1 MLAIL
6 LTLIFIRPFIC
17 SLAFPHLNFIYSIS
31 LLLSLLIWLIRK
43 GIPLRKINTLK
54 SPLLLFLLALL
65 ISIIFS
71 TDKLNSLKELYKYIS
86 GILIFLFAISLTYE
100 DRIRAIKAIILAGFL
115 ISLLAIYQYFLGFR
129 HILDYL
135 ARDKTVSSFALDYIQ
150 RKRVYSPFV
159 TPNTLGGYLAI
170 IIPLI
175 LALWDKNNK
184 NILLS
189 PFFFFLISI
198 SFALLLTNSLGAL
211 LSIFSGLVIYFH
223 FSSFLN
229 KGYLIKQKNLN
240 KKVLLLTTGFL
251 IIMGLVFFIR
261 QTAPKPHTLPTFSL
275 IMRINYWLE
284 ALKIIKAAPWTG
296 VGLGNFNLAFAR
308 YAHNSY
314 LQLWAEMG
322 ILGIV
327 SFLWLIIAVFKS
339 AAKNI
344 NIASNEKLIIGLI
357 SANAIFLIHN
367 LIDFSFFLPE
377 VALIWWVILGCI
389 YRLDLCIDII

>member
-1 MLAIL
+1 VLTIL

-17 SLAFPHLNFIYSIS
+17 SLAFPHLNFIYSII
-31 LLLSLLIWLIRK
+31 LLVFLLIWLIRK

-115 ISLLAIYQYFLGFR
+115 ISLLAIYQYFFGFR

-135 ARDKTVSSFALDYIQ
+135 ARDKTASSFALDYIQ
-150 RKRVYSPFV
+150 RKRVYFPFV

-175 LALWDKNNK
+175 LALWDKNK
-184 NILLS
+184 KILLN
-189 PFFFFLISI
+189 PLFFFLISI
-198 SFALLLTNSLGAL
+198 SFALLLTKSLGAL
-211 LSIFSGLVIYFH
+211 LSIFSGLVIYFY

-229 KGYLIKQKNLN
+229 KDYLIKQKILN
-240 KKVLLLTTGFL
+240 KKVLLLITGFL
-251 IIMGLVFFIR
+251 IIMGLVFLIR
-261 QTAPKPHTLPTFSL
+261 QTASKPHALPTFSL
-275 IMRINYWLE
+275 IMRINYWFE
-284 ALKIIKAAPWTG
+284 ALKIIKIAPWTG
-296 VGLGNFNLAFAR
+296 VGLGNFNLVFAR

-314 LQLWAEMG
+314 LQLWAETG

-339 AAKNI
+339 AVKNI
-344 NIASNEKLIIGLI
+344 NIASNKKLIIGLI
-357 SANAIFLIHN
+357 SANAVFLIHN

-377 VALIWWVILGCI
+377 VALIWWVIFGCT
-389 YRLDLCIDII
+389 YR

>member
-1 MLAIL
+1 MLIIL
-6 LTLIFIRPFIC
+6 LTLIFIRSFIC
-17 SLAFPHLNFIYSIS
+17 SLAFPHLNFIYSII
-31 LLLSLLIWLIRK
+31 LLLFLLIWLIRK
-43 GIPLRKINTLK
+43 GIPLRKINSLK

-100 DRIRAIKAIILAGFL
+100 DRIRALKAIILAGFL
-115 ISLLAIYQYFLGFR
+115 ISLLAIYQYFFGFR

-135 ARDKTVSSFALDYIQ
+135 ARDKTASSFALDYIQ

-175 LALWDKNNK
+175 LALWDKNK
-184 NILLS
+184 NIWLN

-198 SFALLLTNSLGAL
+198 SFALLLTKSLGAL
-211 LSIFSGLVIYFH
+211 LSIFSGLVIYFY

-240 KKVLLLTTGFL
+240 KKVLLLITGFL
-251 IIMGLVFFIR
+251 IIMELVFLIR
-261 QTAPKPHTLPTFSL
+261 QTASKPHTLPSFSL
-275 IMRINYWLE
+275 IMRINYWFE
-284 ALKIIKAAPWTG
+284 ALKIIKTAPWTG
-296 VGLGNFNLAFAR
+296 VGLGNFNLVFAR

-314 LQLWAEMG
+314 LQLWAETG

-339 AAKNI
+339 AVKNI
-344 NIASNEKLIIGLI
+344 DIASNKKLIIGLI
-357 SANAIFLIHN
+357 SANAVFLIHN

-377 VALIWWVILGCI
+377 VALIWWVIFGCT
-389 YRLDLCIDII
+389 YR